1 MCRLCRFAG
10 GICQVGF
17 RKTHERSDPQCRL
30 HGVIGRGTGARPNKA
45 DASPEEGGL
54 DLSSTAEPKKV
65 LFKTRRGLH
74 LQFDPEPSLDRWI
87 SCEVRFNAKTGK
99 YTTPKGELS
108 AAQQATY
115 EQYQNRHR
123 ARCRVGDVADK
134 LTRIVDKYLPK
145 VADENRVFVMRFP
158 NKASKLLKKARRI
171 RRRIKAE
178 IRGDVREK
186 QVQTPAGE
194 VQKQRAK
201 KEKPGRSSRRGTK
214 NQKTTEENA
223 EPDPTPPPQKQGE
236 LSQRVTNEREE
247 DSPPDWGDDLPDT
260 MTEDVEPPAAIL
272 PSVEDNTTSTWP
284 WGKEGRPSD
293 NRGSQGILAQRPNE
307 PKSPPRRPS
316 QRRGDM
322 QLLSAVQ
329 QVQAHMAR
337 GRAQRG
343 LGPELNHE

>member
-17 RKTHERSDPQCRL
+17 RKNHERSDPQCRL
-30 HGVIGRGTGARPNKA
+30 HGVTGRGTRARLNKA
-45 DASPEEGGL
+45 DASPEEGEL

-87 SCEVRFNAKTGK
+87 NREVQFNAKTGK
-99 YTTPKGELS
+99 YTTSKGELS
-108 AAQQATY
+108 AAQQATH

-123 ARCRVGDVADK
+123 TRCRVGDVADK

-145 VADENRVFVMRFP
+145 VADENRVFIMRFP

-186 QVQTPAGE
+186 QVQAPAGE
-194 VQKQRAK
+194 VQRQRAK
-201 KEKPGRSSRRGTK
+201 KEKPGRSSRRGIK
-214 NQKTTEENA
+214 KQKTTEENA

-247 DSPPDWGDDLPDT
+247 DSPPDWGDDLPDA
-260 MTEDVEPPAAIL
+260 MTEDGEPPAAML
-272 PSVEDNTTSTWP
+272 PPVEDNTTSTWP

-293 NRGSQGILAQRPNE
+293 KRPRHLRAEAQ
-307 PKSPPRRPS
+307 
-316 QRRGDM
+316 
-322 QLLSAVQ
+322 
-329 QVQAHMAR
+329 
-337 GRAQRG
+337 
-343 LGPELNHE
+343 

>member
-1 MCRLCRFAG
+1 MQTARGDWTGYSHTDRCPTKQSRRLSRRRG
-10 GICQVGF
+10 G
-17 RKTHERSDPQCRL
+17 
-30 HGVIGRGTGARPNKA
+30 
-45 DASPEEGGL
+45 
-54 DLSSTAEPKKV
+54 DLSSAAEPAKV

-87 SCEVRFNAKTGK
+87 SCEVQYNAKTKK
-99 YTTPKGELS
+99 YTTQKGELN

-115 EQYQNRHR
+115 EQYQHRHR

-145 VADENRVFVMRFP
+145 VADENRVFIMRFP
-158 NKASKLLKKARRI
+158 NKAFKLLKKARRI

-178 IRGDVREK
+178 TRGDMRER
-186 QVQTPAGE
+186 QVKTPAGG
-194 VQKQRAK
+194 VQKQRAR
-201 KEKPGRSSRRGTK
+201 KEKSGRSSRWGTSK
-214 NQKTTEENA
+214 QETTEENA
-223 EPDPTPPPQKQGE
+223 VPDPVPPPQKQGR

-260 MTEDVEPPAAIL
+260 MAENVEPPAAMV
-272 PSVEDNTTSTWP
+272 PPVEDNSTSTWP
-284 WGKEGRPSD
+284 WGKDGRPSD
-293 NRGSQGILAQRPNE
+293 QRGSHGILAQRPNE

-316 QRRGDM
+316 QQRGDV

-343 LGPELNHE
+343 LEASEKQTTR